1 MRLSA
6 AAVLTLVL
14 TLLAAS
20 AHAAQAT
27 AAKPAPKPTTQ
38 AAAQPTPAPQPVAQ
52 PATTAPSTA
61 APSDTTAQPAA
72 AGAEASATSNG
83 GTVRGRHL
91 WATVQR
97 GGPLMIPI
105 LICSLVG
112 MAFTIERFVALR
124 QKAVAPRDLTK
135 KVLDAVKGERP
146 AEALELCQKR
156 PSSLARVL
164 AAGLALAGGPHDD
177 VAKAMEE
184 AGDRELWNLDRFAK
198 PLSIIAG
205 VSPLLG
211 LLGTVWGMILAFD
224 VVAQKG
230 ALGDPKALA
239 AGIATALLTTL
250 AGLTV
255 AIPCYILYHY
265 FRSRSD
271 RLIIEIEETASH
283 VAAAL
288 HGGTSRENPSPT
300 RGE

>member
-1 MRLSA
+1 MLRLA
-6 AAVLTLVL
+6 LCFTG
-14 TLLAAS
+14 LLALAVAL
-20 AHAAQAT
+20 AHAGQPTT
-27 AAKPAPKPTTQ
+27 AARPSPKPATRL
-38 AAAQPTPAPQPVAQ
+38 AAQPATATPPATAAQ
-52 PATTAPSTA
+52 PATTPAEPDREPTA
-61 APSDTTAQPAA
+61 GTIRGKNLWTTLA
-72 AGAEASATSNG
+72 
-83 GTVRGRHL
+83 
-91 WATVQR
+91 R

-112 MAFTIERFVALR
+112 LTFTIERFVALR
-124 QKAVAPRDLTK
+124 QKAVAPRDLAT
-135 KVLDAVKGERP
+135 KVLDAVESGRP
-146 AEALELCQKR
+146 AEGLSLCKESS
-156 PSSLARVL
+156 SSLARVL
-164 AAGLALAGGPHDD
+164 AAGLALADGPRDEM
-177 VAKAMEE
+177 VGAMEE

-239 AGIATALLTTL
+239 GGIATALLTTL
-250 AGLTV
+250 AGLMV

-271 RLIIEIEETASH
+271 RMIIEIEETASH

-288 HGGTSRENPSPT
+288 HGGKSRAHPSPA